1 MMGMAL
7 WKDIQNTLENKYSR
21 PNFVTWIKP
30 ASLSEEGDGLF
41 TVVVPNEYAKS
52 WVERNALKDIRAL
65 IEPHCSVINDLRVVV
80 AQSAAPSTE
89 DLPLLQAEPDQ
100 SSPEPT
106 SELKSVDTAPPKRF
120 NPHYTFETF
129 IVGNNNRLAFAAAQV
144 VAERPGE
151 AYNPLFIYGGVGLGK
166 THLMQAVA
174 NEILKRDPN
183 KKIAYVSC
191 ETFTT
196 EFIQALQNK
205 KIESFKN
212 KYRNVDVFLV
222 DDIQFLANKEGTQ
235 EEFFH
240 TFNILHQAN
249 RQIVLTS
256 DRVPKEI
263 PNLEERLTSR
273 FGWGMIADI
282 QSPNF
287 ETRMAIIQEK
297 LRERGVA
304 IDPEVIEYVASSVT
318 SNVRELEGSLTKLIT
333 AAEIEKSPITLPFAQ
348 NMLRDLTTRGKGT
361 VTVKKITKTVCDH
374 FQIELT
380 DLLGNKRV
388 KELVYPRQLAMYLMR
403 ERLRHSYPQ
412 IGETFGG
419 KDHTT
424 VMHAVNKISALKKN
438 DPAVEKD
445 LQLLN
450 QELYA

>member
-1 MMGMAL
+1 MAKAL
-7 WKDIQNTLENKYSR
+7 WKDIQSSLESRYSR

-30 ASLSEEGDGLF
+30 ANLTEEGEGLL
-41 TVVVPNEYAKS
+41 TITVPNEYAKS
-52 WVERNALKDIRAL
+52 WIERHALKDIREL
-65 IEPHCSVINDLRVVV
+65 LNPHYPIINNLRVVV
-80 AQSAAPSTE
+80 AVAEPAPDDE
-89 DLPLLQAEPDQ
+89 LPLLQTEP
-100 SSPEPT
+100 ER
-106 SELKSVDTAPPKRF
+106 SEDVFERTEAVQPKRTAKIF

-166 THLMQAVA
+166 THLMQAVG
-174 NEILKRDPN
+174 NEVLKRDSS

-191 ETFTT
+191 ETFTS
-196 EFIQALQNK
+196 EFIQALQSK
-205 KIESFKN
+205 SIDTFKN
-212 KYRNVDVFLV
+212 KYRTIDVFLV

-240 TFNILHQAN
+240 TFNILHQSN

-263 PNLEERLTSR
+263 PNLEERLSSR

-282 QSPNF
+282 QTPNF

-297 LRERGVA
+297 IRERGIV
-304 IDPEVIEYVASSVT
+304 IEPEVLEYIAANVT
-318 SNVRELEGSLTKLIT
+318 SNVRELEGSLTKLLT
-333 AAEIEKSPITLPFAQ
+333 AAQIENVPVNRSFAETV
-348 NMLRDLTTRGKGT
+348 LKDLTTRGKGSLT
-361 VTVKKITKTVCDH
+361 TKKIIKTVADH
-374 FQIELT
+374 FEIEIT
-380 DLLGNKRV
+380 DLLGTKRI

-403 ERLRHSYPQ
+403 ERLHHSYPQ

-424 VMHAVNKISALKKN
+424 VMHAVDKISRLKKT
-438 DPAVEKD
+438 DQRIEKD
-445 LQLLN
+445 LVALN
-450 QELYA
+450 QELYG